1 MVPQDDVLG
10 FAVYTVAHGTLKIT
24 AQLFPLLP
32 DQSREVVLE
41 VRPVGNAAWRKDA
54 FEKAWRK
61 DAFEKVLY
69 TGWSAHFG
77 VKDWDTT
84 QDFDYRLS
92 HGEKATFDGLITQAP
107 YRQRNDCGGV
117 TVG

>member
-41 VRPVGNAAWRKDA
+41 VRPVGNA
-54 FEKAWRK
+54 AWRK

-107 YRQRNDCGGV
+107 YRQRNDCDGF